1 MWIVLKDLEIMTMFA
16 DGAHFI
22 TYLAH
27 KLSLNT
33 VKFARHYEESAL
45 LFSCS
50 QIKELHVHDNELSAV
65 MPGDQVLT
73 GNISQKV

>member
-1 MWIVLKDLEIMTMFA
+1 MWIVLKDLKIMTMFA

-33 VKFARHYEESAL
+33 VKFARQYEESAL